1 MALDAMS
8 SRHRR
13 AEQYELLPR
22 TSEDSTSSTHSS
34 PPRLSPNKSK
44 LPRWSIRHFARLPL
58 RNTRSLYTKIYRQRG
73 LRGKLLRGSYWIS
86 VTLLSF
92 TALLIVFTALFRPSY
107 SRLPD
112 HYRALQRRCQESNE
126 PGRGNP
132 NNEKVFIAASLYDP
146 EGTLVGGHWGRAV
159 LELVELLGPQNVH
172 LSVYE
177 DDASPQAKAA
187 LDSMKTKLQGA

>member
-1 MALDAMS
+1 MALDAML

-22 TSEDSTSSTHSS
+22 TSQDSSSSTHSS
-34 PPRLSPNKSK
+34 PPKLSPNSSK
-44 LPRWSIRHFARLPL
+44 LPRWSIRDFARLLL
-58 RNTRSLYTKIYRQRG
+58 RNTRSIYTRIYRQRG
-73 LRGKLLRGSYWIS
+73 SRGRLLRSSCWIS
-86 VTLLSF
+86 VALVSF
-92 TALLIVFTALFRPSY
+92 TAFLIVFTAIFRPSY

-112 HYRALQRRCQESNE
+112 HYRALQRRCKESNE
-126 PGRGNP
+126 PGRGNL

-187 LDSMKTKLQGA
+187 LDSMKTKVQGK